1 MKSIPT
7 LSTRRAFTAA
17 SIGLPF
23 LFSRNAP
30 AASKAK
36 ITVGITVDTRPDWN
50 GPPNFIRSIDEASSV
65 GYHRIETFWQYV
77 ERWQNNPQGLKDVLA
92 ARNLTLETVSNGGH
106 MRTDFGDPGQRA
118 GIVEDHMKLVNFI
131 HKFGCDHLK
140 INCGRRHDATGAA
153 RAKMYKDMSVT
164 FEEIGKRM
172 TDMGMK
178 FGIHAHLGSNFQTRE
193 DIDAI
198 LGQTNPK
205 YVYFVLD
212 TGHIT
217 MAGMDP
223 VELTRTY
230 VSRIVEYHGKDC
242 APKDR
247 GGYKGPPLQAG
258 TYNTTGENRVFFEL
272 GKGGV
277 DFPGIVKVLD
287 SNAWSGWFTV
297 ELDRTATTSKNSCII
312 SKHYLENVLKL
323 TV

>member
-1 MKSIPT
+1 MPN
-7 LSTRRAFTAA
+7 LPTRRAFTAA
-17 SIGLPF
+17 GICL
-23 LFSRNAP
+23 LIRNAS
-30 AASKAK
+30 AAPKAK

-50 GPPNFIRSIDEASSV
+50 GAPNFIRSIDEASSV

-106 MRTDFGDPGQRA
+106 MRTDFGNPSQRA

-140 INCGRRHDATGAA
+140 INCGRRQVVAGAA
-153 RAKMYKDMSVT
+153 RTQMYKDMSVT
-164 FEEIGKRM
+164 FQEIGKRM
-172 TDMGMK
+172 ADMGMK

-193 DIDAI
+193 DIDAV

-205 YVYFVLD
+205 YVYLVLD

-230 VSRIVEYHGKDC
+230 VSRIVEFHVKDC

-247 GGYKGPPLQAG
+247 GGYKGPPLKNG
-258 TYNTTGENRVFFEL
+258 TYNTTGANRVFFEL

-287 SNAWSGWFTV
+287 RNAWTGWFTV

-312 SKHYLENVLKL
+312 SKRYLENVLKL